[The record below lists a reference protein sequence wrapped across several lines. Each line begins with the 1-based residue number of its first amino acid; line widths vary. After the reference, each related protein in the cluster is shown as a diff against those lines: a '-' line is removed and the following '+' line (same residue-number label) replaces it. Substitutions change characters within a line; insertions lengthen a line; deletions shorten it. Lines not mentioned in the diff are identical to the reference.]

1 MRILVTGAD
10 GQLGRE
16 LQRLA
21 ARRAPH
27 NDYLFTGAAQ
37 LDITDREAVRR
48 AVGELRPGVVV
59 NCAAYTDVER
69 AETDPDAADR
79 VNRLAPGYLAEAAE
93 AAGALLIHISTDY
106 VFDGRSCRPYDET
119 APTAPLNVY
128 GRTKLAGERAIL
140 DSGCRHLILRTAW
153 LYSEHGRNFLKT
165 MLRLTAERE
174 RLQVVCDQ
182 TGTPTWAA
190 DLART
195 VLDRIERGDCRDA
208 AEGIYHFSDE
218 GACSWYDF
226 AVEIAAAAGHDRCRI
241 APCRTE
247 EFPTAA
253 RRPAYSV
260 LDKTKIRSAFG
271 IEIPPWRQSMLE
283 CLKRMK
289 P

>member
-93 AAGALLIHISTDY
+93 AAGALLIHISTD
-106 VFDGRSCRPYDET
+106 
-119 APTAPLNVY
+119 
-128 GRTKLAGERAIL
+128 
-140 DSGCRHLILRTAW
+140 
-153 LYSEHGRNFLKT
+153 
-165 MLRLTAERE
+165 
-174 RLQVVCDQ
+174 
-182 TGTPTWAA
+182 
-190 DLART
+190 
-195 VLDRIERGDCRDA
+195 
-208 AEGIYHFSDE
+208 
-218 GACSWYDF
+218 
-226 AVEIAAAAGHDRCRI
+226 
-241 APCRTE
+241 
-247 EFPTAA
+247 
-253 RRPAYSV
+253 
-260 LDKTKIRSAFG
+260 
-271 IEIPPWRQSMLE
+271 
-283 CLKRMK
+283 
-289 P
+289 